1 MSLCGYGGGKVMKRF
16 WLAALLVGYA
26 WLATSTLVGES
37 GLLHLW
43 KLRQQQRALQAEIFT
58 LLRENEDLRNR
69 ITRLQTDDEFFEQ
82 VARETLKFA
91 KRGELLFLFQDSSG
105 VSSP

>member
-1 MSLCGYGGGKVMKRF
+1 MRRVWLLAVLIGYAL
-16 WLAALLVGYA
+16 LAASA
-26 WLATSTLVGES
+26 LVGER

-43 KLRQQQRALQAEIFT
+43 KLQQEQRDLQAEVFA

-69 ITRLQTDDEFFEQ
+69 ISRLDTDDEFFEK

-91 KRGELLFLFQDSSG
+91 RKGEIIYLFQNPAEFSA
-105 VSSP
+105 P

>member
-1 MSLCGYGGGKVMKRF
+1 MKRV

-26 WLATSTLVGES
+26 WLAASTLVGER

-43 KLRQQQRALQAEIFT
+43 QLRQQQRELQAEVFAV
-58 LLRENEDLRNR
+58 LRENEDLRHR
-69 ITRLQTDDEFFEQ
+69 ISRLQSDDEFFEK

-91 KRGELLFLFQDSSG
+91 KRGEFIFLFQDSSA
-105 VSSP
+105 VSTQ

>member
-1 MSLCGYGGGKVMKRF
+1 MRRM
-16 WLAALLVGYA
+16 WLAALLIGYA
-26 WLATSTLVGES
+26 WLATSTLVGER

-43 KLRQQQRALQAEIFT
+43 KLRQQQRDLQAEVFA

-69 ITRLQTDDEFFEQ
+69 ISRLQSDDEFFEK

-91 KRGELLFLFQDSSG
+91 KRGEFIFLFRDPST
-105 VSSP
+105 VSTQ